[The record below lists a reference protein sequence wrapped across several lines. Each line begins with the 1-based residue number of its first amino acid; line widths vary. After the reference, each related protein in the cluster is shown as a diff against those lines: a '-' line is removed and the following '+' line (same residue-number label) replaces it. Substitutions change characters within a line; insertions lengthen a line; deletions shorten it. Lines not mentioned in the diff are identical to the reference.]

1 MEKLENND
9 CSYGVI
15 TYNSINIGDEIQSLA
30 AMRFLPRV
38 DEYVYREQIANFVPE
53 KGKRTKCIMN
63 AWWMWCPA
71 NFPPS
76 KHVDPLL
83 VSMHFYPN
91 SRSKLLT
98 DKTKRFFKENGPVGC
113 RDIGSCEWLQQN
125 GVDAYF
131 SGCLTTTLQRN
142 YDVPRGDY
150 ILCVDVGSEV
160 VKEIRKRTKRP
171 VYEISRDISPF
182 YNSKQRF
189 EFARC
194 ILALYHNAHCCI
206 SPRLHA
212 ITPCLAM
219 EVPVLRLV
227 DNAITSS
234 GVDKRY
240 AGFESFYN
248 TLHVNE
254 FLSNPTAYDLESPP
268 PNPENHLPM
277 RNKLIETCRNFTGY
291 DSQKSPIPSDFN
303 IAVEMAK
310 LNKYSYD
317 NIKRILYFAKI
328 EDLEEALKMKKNLRV
343 THQNIIGGN
352 NIIGIK
358 TLPAAGKTTEFGK

>member
-1 MEKLENND
+1 MSHDDFL
-9 CSYGVI
+9 YGII

-30 AMRFLPRV
+30 AMRFLPRI
-38 DEYVYREQIANFVPE
+38 DEYVYREQITNFVPE
-53 KGKRTKCIMN
+53 KEKKTKLIMN
-63 AWWMWCPA
+63 AWWMWCPS

-76 KHVDPLL
+76 EYIDPLL
-83 VSMHFYPN
+83 LSMHFYPK
-91 SRSKLLT
+91 SRERLLSE
-98 DKTKRFFKENGPVGC
+98 KTIQYFKKYGPVGC
-113 RDIGSCEWLQQN
+113 RDVGSCEWLQAN

-150 ILCVDVGSEV
+150 ILCVDVRPDV
-160 VKEIRKRTKRP
+160 VKEIRRRTKRP

-194 ILALYHNAHCCI
+194 ILGLYHNAHCCI
-206 SPRLHA
+206 SPRLHV

-219 EVPVLRLV
+219 EVPVLRLI
-227 DNAITSS
+227 DDSITSS

-248 TLHVNE
+248 TLHVKD
-254 FLSNPTAYDLESPP
+254 FLSNSSAYDLETPP

-277 RNKLIETCRNFTGY
+277 RNALIEKCKKFTGY
-291 DSQKSPIPSDFN
+291 DSQKSPIPSGFN

-310 LNKYSYD
+310 LNRHSYD
-317 NIKRILYFAKI
+317 NIKRILYFAKV
-328 EDLEEALKMKKNLRV
+328 EDLEEVLRQKKDLRV
-343 THQNIIGGN
+343 THQNLIGN
-352 NIIGIK
+352 NQLIGVKINPNSQK
-358 TLPAAGKTTEFGK
+358 QEKK